1 MNTGQ
6 ILKIQGKTPL
16 TELPIDIQLD
26 GKSLILTGKNGAG
39 KTSFLKNIERTLGI
53 QIKQKKDNIAI
64 TQIRNHIKRY
74 QELLNSCTRGSSDY
88 QNNERQLQH
97 FQKQLTQ
104 FELPTNI
111 EYNNQTLFSASI
123 DDFTGSIYFFEASR
137 QTQITQAN
145 SATPIDL
152 ESQRQQLVGITS
164 SGEKKL
170 GNRLEQYLVDI
181 YVQQSFARQE
191 NPEFANQIQNWL
203 NNFNDN
209 LKFLMEDESAK
220 LDFTSKSL
228 KIMIHQDSKEKYSF
242 QTLSSGFSAIFNIY
256 FELLM
261 RISHLN
267 ITPDQ
272 LTGVAIIDEID
283 AHLHLSLQ
291 RKILPFL
298 QKSFPKIQ
306 FIVSTHSP
314 FVLSSVD
321 DFVIYDISKRE
332 QVEDLSF
339 YSYSAIVEGLFGV
352 SVSSDI
358 LIEKIQRLSQI
369 TNTQIVTPELIELV
383 RELMLAYDH
392 LDDESQFFVNQAQ
405 ILILK
410 HKKQGDQ
417 HV

>member
-1 MNTGQ
+1 MNTGH
-6 ILKIQGKTPL
+6 ILSIKGTTPL

-26 GKSLILTGKNGAG
+26 GRSLIITGKNGAG
-39 KTSFLKNIERTLGI
+39 KTSFLKNIESTLDI
-53 QIKQKKDNIAI
+53 QIKQKKDTAAI
-64 TQIRNHIKRY
+64 TQIQQGIQTSLRNLNILIK
-74 QELLNSCTRGSSDY
+74 GSSDY
-88 QNNERQLQH
+88 QQRENHLKHYQGQLA
-97 FQKQLTQ
+97 K
-104 FELPTNI
+104 FELKAKI
-111 EYNNQTLFSASI
+111 QYNNQTLFCASI
-123 DDFTGSIYFFEASR
+123 DDLTGSIYFFEASR
-137 QTQITQAN
+137 QSQITQAN
-145 SATPIDL
+145 SATPIDP
-152 ESQRQQLVGITS
+152 ESQKRQLVGITS

-170 GNRLEQYLVDI
+170 GNRLEQYLINI
-181 YVQQSFARQE
+181 YVQQSFAVQK
-191 NPEFANQIQNWL
+191 NPELSDKIQNWL
-203 NNFNDN
+203 NSFDEN
-209 LKFLMEDESAK
+209 LKFLMEDDSAR
-220 LDFTSKSL
+220 LDFTPESL
-228 KIMIHQDSKEKYSF
+228 KVMIHQDSKEKYSF

-339 YSYSAIVEGLFGV
+339 YSYSAIVEGLFGI
-352 SVSSDI
+352 SVSSEI
-358 LIEKIQRLSQI
+358 LIEKIKRL
-369 TNTQIVTPELIELV
+369 TELTETQQVSNELKALAK
-383 RELMLAYDH
+383 ELMLAYDH

-405 ILILK
+405 ILIFK
-410 HKKQGDQ
+410 AKKQED
-417 HV
+417 